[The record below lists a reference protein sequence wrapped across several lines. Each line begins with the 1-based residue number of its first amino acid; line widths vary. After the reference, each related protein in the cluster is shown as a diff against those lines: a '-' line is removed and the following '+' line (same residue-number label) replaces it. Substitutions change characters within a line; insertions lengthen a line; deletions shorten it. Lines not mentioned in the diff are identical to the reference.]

1 VNLFTENVTVFAVL
15 ALIVVALAIFAFV
28 AGRIKR
34 VPPNSAMVIVG
45 RGAGQKGGEPDSGQR
60 VVIGGRVFIWPILQ
74 QGFLVSLEQRQ
85 IGIAVEGVDKNFIK
99 LAIQAS
105 VNFKVS
111 GTAEGVRRAAQRF
124 LSQQNSLTQ
133 IIQQSLEGSLRSII
147 GNMPVQE
154 IISNRNALS
163 EAVVE
168 ATKLDLAE
176 QGLQVDLLNISDIST
191 PGTSY
196 LADLGRAEAALARQN
211 AEVKEAETQRAA
223 EFARI
228 EAAEQIAERQKA
240 LSLKQA
246 SIKAETDRANA
257 EANAAGQLATAEQ
270 ARVEQERLD
279 ITVRKPAEAEAYATV
294 QAAQA
299 ERDAANAATE
309 ADAFKRTKIAEAN
322 KVAAVQDAEA
332 AAEAVR
338 LAGIAERDKQVALA
352 QGIKAEGEAR
362 GAAIAAEG
370 LAEAQA
376 IDAKA
381 EALKKYGEAA
391 LAQEIIG
398 RLPEITR
405 AVAEPLAA
413 IGNLTVVS
421 TDGAS
426 AVTKT
431 VGQVASEVPAVVKNL
446 TGLDLTA
453 LLSGVAGGALAD
465 AAKPAAK
472 RAPKATPPA
481 E

>member
-1 VNLFTENVTVFAVL
+1 
-15 ALIVVALAIFAFV
+15 
-28 AGRIKR
+28 
-34 VPPNSAMVIVG
+34 
-45 RGAGQKGGEPDSGQR
+45 
-60 VVIGGRVFIWPILQ
+60 
-74 QGFLVSLEQRQ
+74 
-85 IGIAVEGVDKNFIK
+85 
-99 LAIQAS
+99 
-105 VNFKVS
+105 
-111 GTAEGVRRAAQRF
+111 
-124 LSQQNSLTQ
+124 
-133 IIQQSLEGSLRSII
+133 
-147 GNMPVQE
+147 
-154 IISNRNALS
+154 
-163 EAVVE
+163 
-168 ATKLDLAE
+168 
-176 QGLQVDLLNISDIST
+176 
-191 PGTSY
+191 
-196 LADLGRAEAALARQN
+196 
-211 AEVKEAETQRAA
+211 
-223 EFARI
+223 
-228 EAAEQIAERQKA
+228 
-240 LSLKQA
+240 
-246 SIKAETDRANA
+246 
-257 EANAAGQLATAEQ
+257 
-270 ARVEQERLD
+270 VEQERLD

-294 QAAQA
+294 QAATA

-352 QGIKAEGEAR
+352 AGIRAEGEAR
-362 GAAIAAEG
+362 AAAIAAEG

-391 LAQEIIG
+391 LASEIIA

-453 LLSGVAGGALAD
+453 LLGGMAGGAAGAAAAD
-465 AAKPAAK
+465 ASAS
-472 RAPKATPPA
+472 APKRGGAKQA
-481 E
+481 GSADS

>member
-1 VNLFTENVTVFAVL
+1 MSRSADPRADIAPERGAVTLQAVTKRYGDHTAVDALSLDIQPGEFLSLLGPSGCGKTTTLRMIAGFEHPDEGDIQISGRSVLGTPAYRRDVNTVFQAYALFPHLTVAENVAYGL
-15 ALIVVALAIFAFV
+15 QQ
-28 AGRIKR
+28 KR
-34 VPPNSAMVIVG
+34 VPKLEL
-45 RGAGQKGGEPDSGQR
+45 RER
-60 VVIGGRVFIWPILQ
+60 V
-74 QGFLVSLEQRQ
+74 
-85 IGIAVEGVDKNFIK
+85 A
-99 LAIQAS
+99 
-105 VNFKVS
+105 
-111 GTAEGVRRAAQRF
+111 
-124 LSQQNSLTQ
+124 
-133 IIQQSLEGSLRSII
+133 
-147 GNMPVQE
+147 
-154 IISNRNALS
+154 
-163 EAVVE
+163 
-168 ATKLDLAE
+168 
-176 QGLQVDLLNISDIST
+176 
-191 PGTSY
+191 
-196 LADLGRAEAALARQN
+196 AALEMVQMRG
-211 AEVKEAETQRAA
+211 
-223 EFARI
+223 FA
-228 EAAEQIAERQKA
+228 
-240 LSLKQA
+240 
-246 SIKAETDRANA
+246 D
-257 EANAAGQLATAEQ
+257 
-270 ARVEQERLD
+270 
-279 ITVRKPAEAEAYATV
+279 RKPT
-294 QAAQA
+294 QLSGGQQQ
-299 ERDAANAATE
+299 R
-309 ADAFKRTKIAEAN
+309 
-322 KVAAVQDAEA
+322 
-332 AAEAVR
+332 
-338 LAGIAERDKQVALA
+338 VALA